1 MDEVA
6 ASMKQ
11 AGNSGADRDHA
22 GTGQVRISV
31 VIPHYQDLSNL
42 DRCLTQL
49 EAQTIGREAFEI
61 VVADNMSPVGLD
73 AVEAVVGQRGRVVL
87 SREKGAGAT
96 RNVGVAASHGE
107 VLAFID
113 SDCRPDATFL
123 EKGIATLAIFDIAGG
138 AIRVDVEDAN
148 NPTPSEAFELVFAFH
163 NESYIA
169 KKRFSVT
176 AALFVSRR
184 IFNQVGPFRND
195 VSEDVEW
202 CHRAGSKGLTLG
214 FAKDAVVGHPARHD
228 WRELER
234 KWRRLN
240 AEAFALT
247 TAKPFGRIRWIC
259 RNWVVML
266 STSVHLI
273 EILRT
278 RRLNR
283 LADRVAAMGVL
294 VRLRLLRLFWAHAS
308 FLTSRA
314 AKRS

>member
-1 MDEVA
+1 M
-6 ASMKQ
+6 
-11 AGNSGADRDHA
+11 GHTGSGP
-22 GTGQVRISV
+22 VRISV
-31 VIPHYQDLSNL
+31 IIPHYQDLSNL

-49 EAQTIGREAFEI
+49 EAQTIGRDTFEI

-73 AVEAVVGQRGRVVL
+73 ALEAVVGQRGRVVL

-96 RNVGVAASHGE
+96 RNVGVAASNGE

-113 SDCRPDATFL
+113 SDCRPDAAFL
-123 EKGIATLAIFDIAGG
+123 EKGIATLSTFDIAGG
-138 AIRVDVEDAN
+138 AIRVDVEDVN

-163 NESYIA
+163 NESYIK

-184 IFNQVGPFRND
+184 IFDEVGPFRND

-214 FAKDAVVGHPARHD
+214 FAREAVVGHPARRD
-228 WRELER
+228 WSELER

-247 TAKPFGRIRWIC
+247 KVKPFGRLRWIG
-259 RNWVVML
+259 RSWVVLL
-266 STSVHLI
+266 STGVHLI

-278 RRLNR
+278 RQLSRF
-283 LADRVAAMGVL
+283 ADRLAAMGIL
-294 VRLRLLRLFWAHAS
+294 VRLRLLRLFWAHAI
-308 FLTSRA
+308 FLAPRPS
-314 AKRS
+314 KHP